1 MGRQQNSTLARKG
14 DVMPTVD
21 YALLPRSLE
30 DITPKARVA
39 TDRLRTLSYGTDASF
54 YRLIPRI
61 VVTVES
67 EAEVINVMA
76 ACAAAGAPVTFRAA
90 GTSLSG
96 QAITDSVLIV
106 LGEGWQG
113 STISDGGRLI
123 ALQPG
128 IIGAEANRRLGP
140 FGRKIGPDPASIG
153 AAMIGGI
160 AANNASG
167 MCCGTAQNS
176 YQTLQSL
183 RVVLADGTVLD
194 TGSSDSRAAFAAAR
208 PALLVDLAALA

>member
-67 EAEVINVMA
+67 EAEVIGVMA
-76 ACAAAGAPVTFRAA
+76 DCADAGATVTFRAA

-96 QAITDSVLIV
+96 QAINDSVLIV

-113 STISDGGRLI
+113 ASILEDRHLI
-123 ALQPG
+123 ALQPCL
-128 IIGAEANRRLGP
+128 IG
-140 FGRKIGPDPASIG
+140 
-153 AAMIGGI
+153 
-160 AANNASG
+160 
-167 MCCGTAQNS
+167 
-176 YQTLQSL
+176 
-183 RVVLADGTVLD
+183 
-194 TGSSDSRAAFAAAR
+194 
-208 PALLVDLAALA
+208 

>member
-1 MGRQQNSTLARKG
+1 MLARERG
-14 DVMPTVD
+14 VMSKVD
-21 YALLPRSLE
+21 YFALARSLE
-30 DITPKARVA
+30 GVMPKARIA

-54 YRLIPRI
+54 YRLVPMI

-67 EAEVINVMA
+67 EAEVIGVIG

-96 QAITDSVLIV
+96 PAVTDSVLIV
-106 LGEGWQG
+106 LGDGWRG
-113 STISDGGRLI
+113 STISDDGRLI
-123 ALQPG
+123 GLHAG
-128 IIGAEANRRLGP
+128 VIGAEANRRLAP
-140 FGRKIGPDPASIG
+140 FARKIGPDPASIG

-176 YQTLQSL
+176 YKTLSSL
-183 RVVLADGTVLD
+183 RVVLADGAILD
-194 TGSSDSRAAFAAAR
+194 TSSSESRAALTVTHH
-208 PALLVDLAALA
+208 ALLAGLDELA